1 MHEDKGKLKILAIN
15 DHKGLNVISL
25 ETTKESVKVDK
36 KVTAITEVDDA
47 VVKWD
52 FEEDPDKCLPFIID

>member
-15 DHKGLNVISL
+15 DYKGLNVISL

-36 KVTAITEVDDA
+36 KVTAI
-47 VVKWD
+47 
-52 FEEDPDKCLPFIID
+52 